1 MAARKPAT
9 TVSRPTAAATN
20 SAAQPTFPA
29 NAFLA
34 RYVDE
39 ANMGRQNRISSSAF
53 LPAPDEEYLSVN
65 SLEVEALAAIA
76 DFYRNHLRSVTGKVA
91 VSCLTVMEYNRACE
105 AGGVAITFGRAT
117 KQWSFSKD
125 GVPASAYRLRQTR
138 LSKSHCGVEPVC
150 LMDSLAASRFAR
162 NLAGRPPGKNPHW
175 V

>member
-65 SLEVEALAAIA
+65 SLEVEALAGIA
-76 DFYRNHLRSVTGKVA
+76 DFYRNHFQSVSGKVA
-91 VSCLTVMEYNRACE
+91 VSCLNVMEYNRACE
-105 AGGVAITFGRAT
+105 AGGFAITFGRAT
-117 KQWSFSKD
+117 ARKESALGVGAGRRRRHLVSD
-125 GVPASAYRLRQTR
+125 LHRRYRMSASGVPQRDSRQ
-138 LSKSHCGVEPVC
+138 P
-150 LMDSLAASRFAR
+150 
-162 NLAGRPPGKNPHW
+162 
-175 V
+175 